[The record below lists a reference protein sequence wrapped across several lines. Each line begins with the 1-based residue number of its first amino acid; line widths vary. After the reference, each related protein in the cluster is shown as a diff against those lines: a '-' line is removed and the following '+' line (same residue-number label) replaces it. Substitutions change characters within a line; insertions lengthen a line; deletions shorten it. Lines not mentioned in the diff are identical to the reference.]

1 MDMNSSEAMPPDLTD
16 AGMNMTNLTIAYNFL
31 QDILD
36 YTGFQPE
43 DQTIDEAFWYGIVI
57 VIGIAA
63 IFNLIQWTTL
73 KIRYLGSQL
82 TPDVIESAAPP
93 PIEPILPRPLIPSQR
108 SSQRSRPWFAKFPIL
123 KPLPPTL
130 ILSESRRSEP

>member
-16 AGMNMTNLTIAYNFL
+16 AGMNMTNLTIAYSFL

-43 DQTIDEAFWYGIVI
+43 DETIDEAFWYGIVI

-73 KIRYLGSQL
+73 RIRYVGSQL

-93 PIEPILPRPLIPSQR
+93 PIEPILPRPLIPSQS
-108 SSQRSRPWFAKFPIL
+108 SSQWLPQRFAKFPIL
-123 KPLPPTL
+123 KLLPPTL
-130 ILSESRRSEP
+130 ILSKSPLSEP